1 LSYPS
6 DELSDDITAL
16 VSTAPTLSTAAASIA
31 TIASGSDV
39 LVSNFAGVE
48 AVFTKLSAFLS
59 ELQSKHFYCPVGL
72 ISPFGGTSTFVP
84 GGWLLCDGSAV
95 SQSTYAD
102 LYAVLGA
109 NAYGTDAGG
118 NFYLPDLRGR
128 VVVGLGTHA
137 DVDAR
142 TDSDGIATL
151 ANRSP
156 KHSHSIA
163 GLGVT
168 SSVGTLTA
176 NDAGAHSHTN
186 RASNGG
192 AIVDNNDGFNRGSSI
207 QDHSFANTSGV
218 GNHSH
223 NVTGTINSSPTG
235 TVGVG
240 SGTLDTMPYGVA
252 NYIIKA

>member
-1 LSYPS
+1 MSYPS

-16 VSTAPTLSTAAASIA
+16 VSTAPTLSTAAASVG
-31 TIASGSDV
+31 TITSGSDV
-39 LVSNFAGVE
+39 LVSNFAGVQ
-48 AVFTKLSAFLS
+48 AVFTKLSEFFS

-72 ISPFGGTSTFVP
+72 ISPFGGTSAFVP

-118 NFYLPDLRGR
+118 NFFLPDLRGR

-137 DVDAR
+137 DVNLLG
-142 TDSDGIATL
+142 DSDGITTV

-156 KHSHSIA
+156 KHSHSN
-163 GLGVT
+163 
-168 SSVGTLTA
+168 SFSLTA
-176 NDAGAHSHTN
+176 ANAGGHAHTN
-186 RASNGG
+186 RASTVAGINN
-192 AIVDNNDGFNRGSSI
+192 ANDGFVRGTNTQDPSFPNTNGVG
-207 QDHSFANTSGV
+207 DHS
-218 GNHSH
+218 HS
-223 NVTGTINSSPTG
+223 VTGSI

-240 SGTLDTMPYGVA
+240 SGAQDTAPYLVL